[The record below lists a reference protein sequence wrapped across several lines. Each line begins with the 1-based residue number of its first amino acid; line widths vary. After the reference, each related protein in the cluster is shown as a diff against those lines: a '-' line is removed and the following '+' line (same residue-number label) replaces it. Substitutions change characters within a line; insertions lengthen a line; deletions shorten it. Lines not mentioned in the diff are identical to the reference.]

1 MRQYIFLSNASG
13 YGGAEKSI
21 ELLIDNLAQTDFVIV
36 FVENDIH
43 KKVLKKMKGNLKVYS
58 LKKGKGFIATLSN
71 LYLISKYIKDKTNI
85 VISNTNKGAFYLSLL
100 SFYIDFSNRR
110 NMLVYIRDYQWKYRK
125 FIFKR
130 LKNAKYMIPTKS
142 LLENNKY
149 IEGINKNNIYI
160 INDVTVIQANKT
172 YIEGKYILCLA
183 NISRLKGLD
192 FLIKAYFKSKLY
204 LNNIK
209 LLICGNVHDKEF
221 NKELYELINK
231 YDMKQNIEIKSFQR
245 NKDKLYEEALF
256 VVSSSISEF
265 GGPETFG
272 RTIIEAWSYKKAV
285 ISFNVG
291 GPKYIIDDK
300 VNGFLVEEKNT
311 EEMARKMRCLYEHKD
326 ICQKMGE
333 KGYLKVKSMYSIENL
348 KNNIITCINS

>member
-1 MRQYIFLSNASG
+1 M
-13 YGGAEKSI
+13 
-21 ELLIDNLAQTDFVIV
+21 
-36 FVENDIH
+36 
-43 KKVLKKMKGNLKVYS
+43 
-58 LKKGKGFIATLSN
+58 
-71 LYLISKYIKDKTNI
+71 
-85 VISNTNKGAFYLSLL
+85 
-100 SFYIDFSNRR
+100 
-110 NMLVYIRDYQWKYRK
+110 
-125 FIFKR
+125 
-130 LKNAKYMIPTKS
+130 
-142 LLENNKY
+142 
-149 IEGINKNNIYI
+149 
-160 INDVTVIQANKT
+160 
-172 YIEGKYILCLA
+172 
-183 NISRLKGLD
+183 
-192 FLIKAYFKSKLY
+192 
-204 LNNIK
+204 
-209 LLICGNVHDKEF
+209 
-221 NKELYELINK
+221 
-231 YDMKQNIEIKSFQR
+231 
-245 NKDKLYEEALF
+245 YEEALF